1 MVMDYTS
8 LGLDNPSKPSHKK
21 NGIIKM
27 LYDHIEEIKQISYLL
42 AKKHDLLK
50 LKDIIDD
57 LAEWHDIGKLNPKWS
72 IDNNKNP
79 PHSALS
85 AYIYLNHSR
94 NVDPI
99 LFYLILKHHS
109 HLNPHNASYD
119 VAKCREILS
128 YIIRATRG
136 TKLEISK
143 KDFNEILKQIYL
155 ILKRLQEKLNKLNT
169 FDSNIIYADLFGIFK
184 TADVI
189 SAMFEKSNTIF
200 QEIASFDQSRIE
212 SNIKEYVSSKGL
224 KFDQNK
230 WKVFCKM
237 ANTKGDV
244 LFTAPTGWGK
254 TFASLTI
261 ALNRKPSHII
271 YVLPTIT
278 SIRKM
283 RDTLSKVF
291 SCKVEENYYFADVE
305 KIREGDESAVD
316 FNLFVSKW
324 FISPIT
330 ITTLDQI
337 VLSFLHV
344 GKYFLKR
351 FHFRNSVFIFDE
363 FHAYPINGLYILI
376 NFIKKFNEN
385 FGYNIKS
392 IFMSATSHPDL
403 ERLIDE
409 HMDLTEFDFTNEY
422 EKKRRYLYNVESSD
436 ITDEE
441 SLRAVVKKA
450 EECNVLI
457 LCNTVENAIRTYLLL
472 KNEYNLKRIL
482 LLHSRFTY
490 RDRRDKENKLEE
502 LSKLSRGFV
511 LVSTQVAEVSL
522 DVSFDYLFTEIAPIP
537 SLIQRFGRVN
547 RYSDYTEDI
556 NVSIFYPTDIDKSR
570 RYPYKKGEIKA
581 TFNELMNLEDRIKNE
596 LVLIKRYRE
605 SPLGLDRNELKEI
618 KRYFEK
624 WENDTKYFFSIDLTD
639 DKLNKL
645 LKFRD
650 TNTALIIPRC
660 FRTKIEYI
668 LHSDEMYKLQ
678 KIKEYLTPVPIW
690 WVIDSL
696 NQGLIG
702 EVGNILVLLNPRFQ
716 YSHEIG
722 YFDTEKL
729 SEFFDQIDICQEDVS
744 IL

>member
-1 MVMDYTS
+1 MVMDYAS

-21 NGIIKM
+21 NEIVKT
-27 LYDHIEEIKQISYLL
+27 LHDHIEEIRQISYLL

-50 LKDIIDD
+50 FKDIIDD
-57 LAEWHDIGKLNPKWS
+57 LADWHDIGKLNPKWN
-72 IDNNKNP
+72 IDNDKNP

-85 AYIYLNHSR
+85 AYVYLNYSK
-94 NVDPI
+94 NFDPI

-109 HLNPHNASYD
+109 YLNSHDVIPHPR
-119 VAKCREILS
+119 KCDEILLR
-128 YIIRATRG
+128 YVIEATKG

-143 KDFNEILKQIYL
+143 KDFNTILKQVYS
-155 ILKRLQEKLNKLNT
+155 ILKQLEKRLKDFNLNV
-169 FDSNIIYADLFGIFK
+169 IYADLFGIFK
-184 TADVI
+184 TADII
-189 SAMFEKSNTIF
+189 SAMFEKDNAIF
-200 QEIASFDQSRIE
+200 REIANFSRSQIE
-212 SNIKEYVSSKGL
+212 SNIKEYIRSKGL
-224 KFDQNK
+224 KFDQNR
-230 WKVFCKM
+230 WKIFCKM

-254 TFASLTI
+254 TFASLTV

-283 RDTLSKVF
+283 RDTLNKVF
-291 SCKVEENYYFADVE
+291 NCKVEENYYFADVKKLHE
-305 KIREGDESAVD
+305 DNKSTVD
-316 FNLFVSKW
+316 FNLFVSKS

-351 FHFRNSVFIFDE
+351 FHFRNSIFIFDE
-363 FHAYPINGLYILI
+363 FHAYPINGLYILL

-392 IFMSATSHPDL
+392 VFMSATSHPDL
-403 ERLIDE
+403 EQLIDE
-409 HMDLTEFDFTNEY
+409 HIDLIKFDFTNEY
-422 EKKRRYLYNVESSD
+422 EKKRRYLYSVESSD
-436 ITDEE
+436 ITDDE

-457 LCNTVENAIRTYLLL
+457 LCNTVEKAIRTYLLL

-502 LSKLSRGFV
+502 LSKLPRGFV

-522 DVSFDYLFTEIAPIP
+522 DVSFDYLFTEVAPIP

-547 RYSDYTEDI
+547 RYTDYTKNI

-570 RYPYKKGEIKA
+570 LYPYEKEKIKA
-581 TFNELMNLEDRIKNE
+581 TFNELMELEDRIKNE
-596 LVLIKRYRE
+596 LILIKRYRE
-605 SPLGLDRNELKEI
+605 SPLGLDQNELKEI
-618 KRYFEK
+618 ERYFEK
-624 WENDTKYFFSIDLTD
+624 WENEDTKYFFSVDLRED
-639 DKLNKL
+639 ELNKL

-650 TNTALIIPRC
+650 INTALIIPKC
-660 FRTKIEYI
+660 FRTKIENI
-668 LHSDEMYKLQ
+668 LHSDEKYKLQ
-678 KIKEYLTPVPIW
+678 KIKEHFTPVPIW
-690 WVIDSL
+690 WVVDSL
-696 NQGLIG
+696 NQDLID
-702 EVGNILVLLNPRFQ
+702 EVGNIPILLNQRFQ

-729 SEFFDQIDICQEDVS
+729 SEFFDQIDICQEEVS